1 MKTLR
6 HSRLIGFAA
15 AASIVALPAA
25 VFGDWSENYGGLS
38 AEDPQDVVIT
48 LKVNPL
54 TNPETACLA
63 VTLARSLRAGGN
75 NNVTLFPT
83 LDGVA
88 LGDAK
93 IVGNPKFKCTTPWGE
108 ISLREN
114 LEEFLYGG
122 DGDDNDMVVC
132 PICWRE
138 RYDAPI
144 LPDYG
149 VLGNP
154 ASVGGTLLNA
164 DKILDF

>member
-1 MKTLR
+1 MKTFR
-6 HSRLIGFAA
+6 HSRRIGFAA
-15 AASIVALPAA
+15 AASLVALPAA
-25 VFGDWSENYGGLS
+25 VFGDWSANYGGLS
-38 AEDPQDVVIT
+38 ASDPQDVVIT
-48 LKVNPL
+48 LKVSPL

-63 VTLARSLRAGGN
+63 VTLARSLRANGF
-75 NNVTLFPT
+75 NNVTMFPT
-83 LDGVA
+83 LDGVV

-108 ISLREN
+108 ISLRDN
-114 LEEFLYGG
+114 LEAFLG
-122 DGDDNDMVVC
+122 DNADNMVVC

-149 VLGNP
+149 VLGTSQ
-154 ASVGGTLLNA
+154 SVGGTLLNA

>member
-25 VFGDWSENYGGLS
+25 VFGDWRVDLGGNS
-38 AEDPQDVVIT
+38 AGDPQDVVIT

-63 VTLARSLRAGGN
+63 VTLARSLRGYPEGVV

-108 ISLREN
+108 LSLREN
-114 LEEFLYGG
+114 LDAFLGG
-122 DGDDNDMVVC
+122 NDDNMVVC

-149 VLGNP
+149 VLGDRT
-154 ASVGGTLLNA
+154 SVGDTLLNA

>member
-1 MKTLR
+1 M
-6 HSRLIGFAA
+6 
-15 AASIVALPAA
+15 
-25 VFGDWSENYGGLS
+25 
-38 AEDPQDVVIT
+38 
-48 LKVNPL
+48 KVNPL

-63 VTLARSLRAGGN
+63 VTLARSLRGYPVEV

-108 ISLREN
+108 LSLREN
-114 LEEFLYGG
+114 LDAFLGG
-122 DGDDNDMVVC
+122 NDDNMVVC

-149 VLGNP
+149 VLGN
-154 ASVGGTLLNA
+154 ASSVGRTLLNA